1 MKTFKKIIIIA
12 LCVILG
18 LINIALDVRI
28 VGKVINSRTPKGGIN
43 KSLYVDING
52 TKQWINIYGKDKNNP
67 VLLYLHGGPGS
78 ATSYVDYEFTRK
90 WSDVYT
96 VVTWD
101 QRAAGKSWLK
111 NTKDTTPINL
121 DTMMED
127 GLEMTEFLRSH
138 LGKDKI
144 SIIGHSWGSIYG
156 AMLVH
161 DHPEYYDCFIGT
173 GMTVDLIENEIRFWE
188 AAKEWAKGNEEDEQL
203 IEKCASG
210 EIPNMSVEYIKVRT
224 EMMNKYGYG
233 MDSEKS
239 DYSMIA
245 ALFFNP
251 YYNLWDEIKCL
262 KFATTQGAAE
272 TYYDWDAT
280 EEFKGLSI
288 LDETEY
294 KVPYYNING
303 DMDYQANFELA
314 QDYFD
319 SVKAPRKKMYYMK
332 NMAHGLMEVR
342 SGEFS
347 DIVHEIAAM
356 ESNK

>member
-28 VGKVINSRTPKGGIN
+28 VGKVINSRTPN

-127 GLEMTEFLRSH
+127 GLEMTEFLRSY

-156 AMLVH
+156 AMLVQ

-173 GMTVDLIENEIRFWE
+173 GMVVDLTKNEERYWE
-188 AAKEWAKGNEEDEQL
+188 AAREWAKGNEEDEQL

-210 EIPNMSVEYIKVRT
+210 EIPKLSREYYQARQG
-224 EMMNKYGYG
+224 MMEKYGYNI
-233 MDSEKS
+233 SAEKS
-239 DYSMIA
+239 DYSIPA
-245 ALFFNP
+245 TCFFNP
-251 YYNLWDEIKCL
+251 YYSLWDWYRFMKGT
-262 KFATTQGAAE
+262 AGSNPYQ
-272 TYYDWDAT
+272 DWDES
-280 EEFKGLSI
+280 EEFNSLSI
-288 LDETEY
+288 LDRTEY

-303 DMDYQANFELA
+303 DMDYQANSGLA

-332 NMAHGLMEVR
+332 NMAHGLLEIR

-356 ESNK
+356 ERAE